1 METYQFTLRF
11 DDDLHSLNQYNGLT
25 VQQVG
30 ELLIVLSQAM
40 HLTKEQNLIL
50 SDIKGNCYALELTTE
65 SISVHENLKVVHRKI
80 SENDYSGLGSNEKKY
95 ANCLKAIIGN
105 KLNLRAYDKNK
116 DYYVKLDKI
125 ELPKEPTHYFEH
137 STIHGII
144 TSIGGTSL
152 DGKAFIKINEENYQI
167 EINATQEKNLVRYY
181 KAKKIDFTVKKKIDF
196 VTDKIV
202 SAELIAFEVLEE
214 KTFIE
219 LVNEAKASYPDGLL
233 TAEI

>member
-1 METYQFTLRF
+1 METYQFILRF

-40 HLTKEQNLIL
+40 HLTKEQKLIL

-80 SENDYSGLGSNEKKY
+80 SENDYAGLGSNEKKY
-95 ANCLKAIIGN
+95 ANCLKATMGN

-125 ELPKEPTHYFEH
+125 ELPKEPTHYFEY
-137 STIHGII
+137 SVVHGII

-167 EINATQEKNLVRYY
+167 EINVAQEKNLVRYY
-181 KAKKIDFTVKKKIDF
+181 KAKKIDFSIKKKIDF
-196 VTDKIV
+196 TSDKIV
-202 SAELIAFEVLEE
+202 SAELIDFEVLEE

>member
-1 METYQFTLRF
+1 METYQFILRF

-40 HLTKEQNLIL
+40 HLTKEQKLIL

-80 SENDYSGLGSNEKKY
+80 SENDYAGLGSNEKKY
-95 ANCLKAIIGN
+95 ANCLKATMGN

-125 ELPKEPTHYFEH
+125 ELPKEPTHYFEY
-137 STIHGII
+137 SVVHGII

-167 EINATQEKNLVRYY
+167 EINVAQEKNLVRYY
-181 KAKKIDFTVKKKIDF
+181 KAKKIDFSIKKKIDF
-196 VTDKIV
+196 TSDKIV
-202 SAELIAFEVLEE
+202 SAELIDRKSTRLNSSHA
-214 KTFIE
+214 
-219 LVNEAKASYPDGLL
+219 L
-233 TAEI
+233 TSRMPSSA

>member
-25 VQQVG
+25 AQQVG
-30 ELLIVLSQAM
+30 ELLTVLSQAM
-40 HLTKEQNLIL
+40 HLNSEQKLIL
-50 SDIKGNCYALELTTE
+50 SDIKGNCYALELTTD

-105 KLNLRAYDKNK
+105 KLNLRAYDKDK
-116 DYYVKLDKI
+116 AYYVKLDKI

-137 STIHGII
+137 SVVHGII
-144 TSIGGTSL
+144 TSIGGASL

-167 EINATQEKNLVRYY
+167 EINVAQEKSLVRYY
-181 KAKKIDFTVKKKIDF
+181 KAKKIDFSIKKKIDF
-196 VTDKIV
+196 TSDKIV
-202 SAELIAFEVLEE
+202 SAELIDFEVLEE

-233 TAEI
+233 IAKI